1 MDLRKEINDIIEE
14 TGHYVLL
21 QRTSRKLRC
30 LCWDEKYQESAFQ
43 LYVERTGDKRKLDGC
58 PKCLGKGWVSRIE
71 RHKVRRQTASN
82 IISLPGKIKQTTIGE
97 LVTDTRTFFMK
108 YNVVPRKGDILMEVG
123 WKGTTPTHLIQA
135 FEISHADDLR
145 EKNGRVEFYQVSTK
159 EISVDTKIRGFT
171 IRKIGPIKNYEILR

>member
-1 MDLRKEINDIIEE
+1 MDLRKEIDRLIED

-30 LCWDEKYQESAFQ
+30 ICWNEKYQESSLEQ
-43 LYVERTGDKRKLDGC
+43 YVSCTGDKRSLGTC
-58 PKCLGKGWVSRIE
+58 PTCLGLGWVSRIE
-71 RHKVRRQTASN
+71 RHKIRRQTASN

-97 LVTDTRTFFMK
+97 LATDTRTFFMK
-108 YNVVPRKGDILMEVG
+108 YNVIPRKGDVIMEVG
-123 WKGTTPTHLIQA
+123 WKGIAPTHLIQA

-145 EKNGRVEFYQVSTK
+145 EKKGRVEFFQVSTK
-159 EISVDTKIRGFT
+159 EISIDTAVRGYT